1 MKVVVEYDYNNK
13 EEKLAT
19 KVYNQE
25 EISLQDGTDV
35 LLKPL
40 PIGRL
45 RRFMD
50 AWGKFSEVEND
61 DDGFNVFINCA
72 GIALEDNYRG
82 KFDALKATAEQKEAG
97 EYLSPEYKEYL
108 EDTLELDSIYKI
120 LDVCGGI
127 KLNDPKLMEL
137 AETLEQN
144 GEVGAN

>member
-1 MKVVVEYDYNNK
+1 M
-13 EEKLAT
+13 AT

-35 LLKPL
+35 VLKPL

-45 RRFMD
+45 RRFME
-50 AWGKFSEVEND
+50 AWAKFAEVEND
-61 DDGFNVFINCA
+61 DQGFDVFINCS

-82 KFDALKATAEQKEAG
+82 KFDSLKATAEQKEAG

-108 EDTLELDSIYKI
+108 EDTLELESIYKI

-144 GEVGAN
+144 PEAAGTN